1 MSMASRVYSRAPLQV
16 QNGLVSLYGAYW
28 YHRRYGGVFRSEL
41 AEFISRSEW
50 SQTQW
55 KSYQLGR
62 LRALC
67 THAWDTVPLYRTKY
81 SSAGFNRTDIENINL
96 DSFHLLPPLTKEEL
110 RIHGTTTGI
119 SSVATRG
126 SYFSSSG
133 STGTPTKIYYSQN
146 FHQRWSAAFESR
158 IRLPAGLNKN
168 MPRGT
173 IGGRR
178 VVPEGESDGPFH
190 RYNVFERQTY
200 FSAYHIGPKTVKSY
214 LDAMRRCKVEYM
226 TGYAASNFLLA
237 REIENAGLSA
247 PKLKAVVTSSEKL
260 THEMRATFERVY
272 GCKTFDT
279 YSGVEACGLISETSD
294 GELIASP
301 DVGIYE
307 VINDQGD
314 VDFFGEGELVSTGLL
329 NFDQPLIRYR
339 IGDRV
344 TINPPSNDQSKF
356 RGMPRVVD
364 IQGRNEDVIIGSDG
378 RKMVR
383 FHGIFIDIPG
393 LALSQIVQKSRTLL
407 VIRLVIRP
415 GYDQISAE
423 RIMTQRLQSQLGSAT
438 QFIFEYPQDLS
449 RTTAGKFQAVISEI
463 SS

>member
-1 MSMASRVYSRAPLQV
+1 MSIASKVYSRVPRQA
-16 QNGLVSLYGAYW
+16 QNILVSLYGAYW
-28 YHRRYGGVFRSEL
+28 YRRRYGGAFRREL

-55 KSYQLGR
+55 TNYQVDQ

-81 SSAGFNRTDIENINL
+81 SSAGLNRTDMENIDL
-96 DSFHLLPPLTKEEL
+96 GSLQSLPPLTKEEL
-110 RIHGTTTGI
+110 RTHGETTGI
-119 SSVATRG
+119 SSAATRG

-133 STGTPTKIYYSQN
+133 STGTPTKIYYSRN

-158 IRLPAGLNKN
+158 IRLPAGLNKS
-168 MPRGT
+168 MARGT

-200 FSAYHIGPKTVKSY
+200 FSAYHIGPSTVESY

-237 REIENAGLSA
+237 KEIETAGLRA
-247 PKLKAVVTSSEKL
+247 PRLKAVVTSSEKL
-260 THEMRATFERVY
+260 TKEMRATFERVY
-272 GCKTFDT
+272 GCKTFDS
-279 YSGVEACGLISETSD
+279 YSGVEACGLITETNE
-294 GELIASP
+294 GELTASP

-307 VINDQGD
+307 IINDQGGID
-314 VDFFGEGELVSTGLL
+314 YFGEGELVSTGLL

-344 TINPPSNDQSKF
+344 TINPPPNDQSKY
-356 RGMPRVVD
+356 RGMPRVAD

-393 LALSQIVQKSRTLL
+393 LAMSQIIQKSRTFL
-407 VIRLVIRP
+407 VIRLVTRL

-423 RIMTQRLQSQLGSAT
+423 RIMTQRLKSQLGSAT
-438 QFIFEYPQDLS
+438 QFIFEYTQDLS
-449 RTTAGKFQAVISEI
+449 RTAAGKFRAVISEI

>member
-1 MSMASRVYSRAPLQV
+1 MSIASKVYSLVPRHA
-16 QNGLVSLYGAYW
+16 QNMLVSLYGFYW
-28 YHRRYGGVFRSEL
+28 YRRRYGGAFRNEL

-55 KSYQLGR
+55 KHYQVGQ

-67 THAWDTVPLYRTKY
+67 THAWDTVPLYRMKY
-81 SSAGFNRTDIENINL
+81 SSAGFSRADMENIDL
-96 DSFHLLPPLTKEEL
+96 GSLHLLPPLTKEEL
-110 RIHGTTTGI
+110 RINGTTTGM
-119 SSVATRG
+119 SSAATRG

-133 STGTPTKIYYSQN
+133 STGTPTKIYYGRN

-158 IRLPAGLNKN
+158 IRLPAGLSKY
-168 MPRGT
+168 MARGT

-178 VVPEGESDGPFH
+178 VVSEGESHGPFH
-190 RYNVFERQTY
+190 RYNVVERQTY
-200 FSAYHIGPKTVKSY
+200 FSAYHIGPNTVESY
-214 LDAMRRCKVEYM
+214 LDAMRRFKVEYM

-237 REIENAGLSA
+237 KEIENAGLSA

-272 GCKTFDT
+272 GCKTFDS

-344 TINPPSNDQSKF
+344 TINPPPNDQSKF
-356 RGMPRVVD
+356 RGMSRVAD

-393 LALSQIVQKSRTLL
+393 LAISQIVQKSRTLL
-407 VIRLVIRP
+407 VIRLVTRP

-423 RIMTQRLQSQLGSAT
+423 RIMTQRLKSQLGSAT
-438 QFIFEYPQDLS
+438 QFNFEYPQDLS
-449 RTTAGKFQAVISEI
+449 RTAAGKFKAVISEI